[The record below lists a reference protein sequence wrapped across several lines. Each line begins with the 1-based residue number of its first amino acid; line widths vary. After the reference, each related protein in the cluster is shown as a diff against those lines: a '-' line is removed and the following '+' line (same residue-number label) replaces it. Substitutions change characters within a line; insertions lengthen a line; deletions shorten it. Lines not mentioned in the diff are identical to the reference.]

1 MIYQEVSLLV
11 ILGVGMASKD
21 MEPFT
26 LNGSQRKEL
35 MVKVPLNTVE
45 KWFEYVPE
53 IFKENALFFKAKTPV
68 LNKQVG
74 KLAHRNLL
82 KINN

>member
-11 ILGVGMASKD
+11 ILGVGMISKD
-21 MEPFT
+21 MEPFAQ
-26 LNGSQRKEL
+26 NGSQRKEL
-35 MVKVPLNTVE
+35 MVKAPLNAVE

-53 IFKENALFFKAKTPV
+53 IFKENALFFKAKILV
-68 LNKQVG
+68 LNKKVG
-74 KLAHRNLL
+74 KLAHSNLL